1 LSTVTKTDIKYMKQ
15 ALKLASCGLYTSYPN
30 PAVGCVI
37 VRDGKILG
45 KGYHHKAGQPHAE
58 VMALTDANFDVKGAT
73 AYVTL
78 EPCSHYGRTPPCAL
92 KLVEMKVKKVV
103 VAADDPNPKVNG
115 KGFKILRD
123 AGIEVV
129 QHVLEKKALFQNRAF
144 MKSITSPYPYIS
156 LKVGMSLDA
165 KTAMFDGSSKWITND
180 KSRLKVQDLRAK
192 SDCIITGCNTV
203 IADNPKMNV
212 RYEEFPKKKLDKI
225 DKMFIRQPLKVIL
238 DTHAKLDINK
248 YQIFK
253 EGEVLLCRGTT
264 DKEQYNMVRK
274 LNEFVTEILLP
285 IDEEHIDLH
294 SLLLHLGALKIR
306 RVFVEAGATLLSSF
320 INQGLYDELYAFT
333 AAKFVGGNGKSA
345 FNVNDPVSLDKC
357 QKLKLHKV
365 KTFGTDVLLHYVK
378 E

>member
-1 LSTVTKTDIKYMKQ
+1 MSTVTKTDIKYMKQ

-129 QHVLEKKALFQNRAF
+129 EHVLGKKALFQNRAF
-144 MKSITSPYPYIS
+144 MKSMSSPYP
-156 LKVGMSLDA
+156 
-165 KTAMFDGSSKWITND
+165 
-180 KSRLKVQDLRAK
+180 
-192 SDCIITGCNTV
+192 
-203 IADNPKMNV
+203 
-212 RYEEFPKKKLDKI
+212 
-225 DKMFIRQPLKVIL
+225 
-238 DTHAKLDINK
+238 
-248 YQIFK
+248 
-253 EGEVLLCRGTT
+253 
-264 DKEQYNMVRK
+264 
-274 LNEFVTEILLP
+274 
-285 IDEEHIDLH
+285 
-294 SLLLHLGALKIR
+294 
-306 RVFVEAGATLLSSF
+306 
-320 INQGLYDELYAFT
+320 
-333 AAKFVGGNGKSA
+333 
-345 FNVNDPVSLDKC
+345 
-357 QKLKLHKV
+357 
-365 KTFGTDVLLHYVK
+365 
-378 E
+378 